1 MSHTTG
7 AASRKGSF
15 LDEVRDAVTP
25 RATLLV
31 LGVLALQLL
40 FIASYVGALHDPKP
54 RDVPFGVVAPGAAAG
69 RTVAQLEGLPGTPL
83 DPRAVRDEAGAR
95 KKIMDREIDGAL
107 VVDPR
112 GTRDT
117 LLVASRRHRPRHHP
131 EGPRHRGGAGRAADR
146 ADRRRG
152 PGLAPRLRR
161 AVLVLP
167 GRRRFGRRRAEPRRV
182 AVRLK
187 GCALATAAD

>member
-7 AASRKGSF
+7 AASQKGSF
-15 LDEVRDAVTP
+15 LSELRDAVTP

-40 FIASYVGALHDPKP
+40 FIASYVGALHDPEP
-54 RDVPFGVVAPGAAAG
+54 RDVPFGVAAPGAAAG
-69 RTVAQLEGLPGTPL
+69 RTVARLAGLPGTPL
-83 DPRAVRDEAGAR
+83 DPRVVRDEADAR

-117 LLVASRRHRPRHHP
+117 LLVASGGGTALVTTL
-131 EGPRHRGGAGRAADR
+131 EGLVTEVERAGRR
-146 ADRRRG
+146 SG
-152 PGLAPRLRR
+152 
-161 AVLVLP
+161 
-167 GRRRFGRRRAEPRRV
+167 
-182 AVRLK
+182 
-187 GCALATAAD
+187 